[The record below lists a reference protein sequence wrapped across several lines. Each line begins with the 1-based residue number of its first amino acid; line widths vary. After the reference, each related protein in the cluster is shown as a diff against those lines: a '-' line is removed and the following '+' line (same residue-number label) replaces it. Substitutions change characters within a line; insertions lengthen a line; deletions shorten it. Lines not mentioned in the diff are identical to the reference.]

1 MMRHD
6 PKFSTFHGAYLNE
19 RVKFDLQNTFLE
31 KETEDQL
38 YKLFA
43 HVSITRDPRAKR
55 DMVPD
60 EVWANLPPNPEI
72 VKLEKQRTAFK
83 QGQYRIRGRKNEAKI
98 RELTEKIKRRRAQR
112 ENMAVRD
119 YREYYFYHRPTWDVE
134 RQALGEV
141 EEEYKKPKVKL
152 NIPERARLADIWC
165 NQPNNWF
172 NDEIFHHRIKVID
185 LMVSFCNKRETRRRD
200 HNRQRS
206 APTASVTA
214 GFRRRN
220 ECSSSAVRL
229 SETTTSMTSTLK
241 RANSPSAA
249 AVPSAT
255 STPSV

>member
-200 HNRQRS
+200 HNRQR
-206 APTASVTA
+206 
-214 GFRRRN
+214 R
-220 ECSSSAVRL
+220 
-229 SETTTSMTSTLK
+229 
-241 RANSPSAA
+241 
-249 AVPSAT
+249 
-255 STPSV
+255 